1 MMKKILFSN
10 NVNFAQHFTNLLK
23 NQIGC
28 ENLSLNELTERSDCS
43 KASKKKV
50 KLRFVEKKIL
60 PYIPKNPIHE
70 KFVQKKISCPS
81 DKKLPP

>member
-10 NVNFAQHFTNLLK
+10 NVSLAQHFTNLLK
-23 NQIGC
+23 NQIGG

-43 KASKKKV
+43 KASKKQV
-50 KLRFVEKKIL
+50 KLRFVEKNL

-70 KFVQKKISCPS
+70 KFVQKKYSCPS